1 MLNPSLFR
9 RLVVLSSC
17 AVLPLFAQSPP
28 ASAARSASD
37 GAISTRKDA
46 RTITLKI
53 PAPRGQIVDRE
64 GEPFAQN
71 QVVYQ
76 VALQFR
82 QFEKADR
89 SFVVNWGRTR
99 LDALQQ
105 LVTNSAPRTD
115 DEIYDHYLNRR
126 WLPLLVT
133 GQISS
138 KEAKSIELKLP
149 AGLILQPLYRRIYP
163 ENELAAHL
171 IGYSGS
177 VGKLP
182 TGPINFNEPIFE
194 EVEGRSGFENF

>member
-1 MLNPSLFR
+1 M
-9 RLVVLSSC
+9 
-17 AVLPLFAQSPP
+17 
-28 ASAARSASD
+28 
-37 GAISTRKDA
+37 
-46 RTITLKI
+46 
-53 PAPRGQIVDRE
+53 
-64 GEPFAQN
+64 
-71 QVVYQ
+71 VYQ

-82 QFEKADR
+82 QFEQADR

-105 LVTNSAPRTD
+105 LVKNSVPKTD
-115 DEIYDHYLNRR
+115 DEIYDHYLHRR

-133 GQISS
+133 GQIGD
-138 KEAKSIELKLP
+138 KEAKSIEPKLS

-163 ENELAAHL
+163 ENELAAHI

-194 EVEGRSGFENF
+194 EVEGRSGFEKVFNDQLTGEAGVKRLLFDENGNKLLEEQLKRPRPGGTIVTTLDMRWQKLLRES